1 MILGILLAS
10 VFIGVAGGGGG
21 GMSGSVVCTFFCLFV
36 LTVFFKFLP
45 LFTDRVLQL
54 DRTHPHASGKLP
66 HLLKIV
72 ASTLGYV

>member
-10 VFIGVAGGGGG
+10 VFIGVASGGG
-21 GMSGSVVCTFFCLFV
+21 GMSGGVVCTFFCLFV
-36 LTVFFKFLP
+36 LAVFFKFLP
-45 LFTDRVLQL
+45 VFTDRALQL